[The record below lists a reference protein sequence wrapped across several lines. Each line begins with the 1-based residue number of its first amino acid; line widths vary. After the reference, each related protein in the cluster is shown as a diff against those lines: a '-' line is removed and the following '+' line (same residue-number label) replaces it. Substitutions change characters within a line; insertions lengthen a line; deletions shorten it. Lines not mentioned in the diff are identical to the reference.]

1 MQLYFPRDQDIPSV
15 EMLEK
20 RLNSLKEI
28 PMVVED
34 DPNLTEENK
43 ESPIEENKESPIEE
57 NEESPMDTEENTQ
70 SVSGALKA
78 TPPSEEECSKDGTQ
92 QDVSNE
98 CGGQSDELGQ
108 GDTNSNS
115 QHAM

>member
-28 PMVVED
+28 PNIVED
-34 DPNLTEENK
+34 DSNL
-43 ESPIEENKESPIEE
+43 IEENKESP
-57 NEESPMDTEENTQ
+57 MDTQENTQ
-70 SVSGALKA
+70 SVDDTSKA
-78 TPPSEEECSKDGTQ
+78 VPSSEECLVENTQ
-92 QDVSNE
+92 QDVFDE
-98 CGGQSDELGQ
+98 QGVQSDESSQ
-108 GDTNSNS
+108 GDVNGDS

>member
-28 PMVVED
+28 PNIVED
-34 DPNLTEENK
+34 DSNL
-43 ESPIEENKESPIEE
+43 IEENKESP
-57 NEESPMDTEENTQ
+57 MDTQENTQ
-70 SVSGALKA
+70 SVDDTSKA
-78 TPPSEEECSKDGTQ
+78 VRSSEECLVENTQ
-92 QDVSNE
+92 QDVFDE
-98 CGGQSDELGQ
+98 HGVQSDESSQ
-108 GDTNSNS
+108 GDVNGDS